1 MAVRSARRSVADSC
15 SRHTVDA
22 VALYGH
28 LTVAGRIV
36 PEVLEGRTTAA
47 VIGVVRKMPLAVSP
61 AIEGVL
67 VKSRERCST
76 CAVEQKRAVRVNGSN
91 AGLKTQSEAG
101 GTAGRTGGG
110 AARVLGMSEG
120 GHEGM
125 HPVRRAPQHTDDNAI
140 ALEVAVAAIE
150 IEAVP
155 AECPGVFIEQ
165 PLERWSSRDLI
176 TGVFRLVRWT
186 RLATS

>member
-1 MAVRSARRSVADSC
+1 
-15 SRHTVDA
+15 
-22 VALYGH
+22 
-28 LTVAGRIV
+28 V

-47 VIGVVRKMPLAVSP
+47 VIGLVQKPWIVSP
-61 AIEGVL
+61 AIEGVWA
-67 VKSRERCST
+67 KSRERCST
-76 CAVEQKRAVRVNGSN
+76 GAVEQKRALHVNGSN
-91 AGLKTQSEAG
+91 AGLETQLEAG
-101 GTAGRTGGG
+101 ETAGRTGGG
-110 AARVLGMSEG
+110 AARVLNMSKG

-125 HPVRRAPQHTDDNAI
+125 HPVRRSPPQHEVDNAT
-140 ALEVAVAAIE
+140 ALDVAAGGIE

-165 PLERWSSRDLI
+165 PLERWSPRDLV